1 MWLCYYVYVDEDM
14 VFLTFTGERQ
24 MKTVTVSNTDRVLEI
39 LKAGEQLTAKQIT
52 ARFKIAN
59 PHATISS
66 LRMKGYA
73 IYLNEHKNAKGEVS
87 KKYRLGNPTRE
98 IVAAGIKALAAQGI
112 SI

>member
-1 MWLCYYVYVDEDM
+1 M
-14 VFLTFTGERQ
+14 T
-24 MKTVTVSNTDRVLEI
+24 KAIATVSNTDRVLEA

-52 ARFKIAN
+52 ARFKVAN
-59 PHATISS
+59 PAATVSS